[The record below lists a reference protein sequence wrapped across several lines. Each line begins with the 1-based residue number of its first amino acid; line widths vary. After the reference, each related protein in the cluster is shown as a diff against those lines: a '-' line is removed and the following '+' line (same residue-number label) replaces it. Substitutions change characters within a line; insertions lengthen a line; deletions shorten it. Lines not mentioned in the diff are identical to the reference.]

1 VEPKVGCSSTYGCGW
16 LHVRNGWQ
24 PRIINNP
31 ITNNGDNVLVV
42 SEKTCTQTGCNQQEM
57 EPVMNAFTPEEI
69 LISTDPATGLQVG
82 RVRLTQVDELDGI
95 VARGWKAFNESGW
108 KSLLPHRRA
117 AVLRAIADGL
127 AAEKESLAQLQ
138 MRDNGK
144 PLGECRGMVESA
156 VGTFLYYA
164 SVCETIETDVTPSRG
179 DYVSFTVLEPYGVV
193 AAITPWNSPIMNDA
207 TKVAPALAAGN
218 AVLLKPSE
226 DSPLLAPEL
235 LRIALAAGLPEGLL
249 QVVQGRGATIGA
261 ALVAHPG
268 VRMISFTGGT
278 SSGQAIGKVA
288 GERLV
293 PVALELGGK
302 SPHVVFAD
310 ANIEHAVAAV
320 VAGIFGSAGQSCVAG
335 SRLFIEE
342 SIYDEVLDRVV
353 QRAKSLRVAAP
364 DAEGV
369 EMGPLASFHHRER
382 VVKFVERARGEGGRV
397 LCGGTLAEGS
407 EYAKG
412 AYYMPTVIDGLGPD
426 ALSCQEEAF
435 GPVLV
440 ALPFRDEEDLISQ
453 GNGTAFGLACGI
465 WTESFKRAWRI
476 GRALEAGSVW
486 VNTYKQSVTSTP
498 FGGFKSSG
506 IGREKGIDGLRLY
519 AQVKSMYFGLHEN
532 PLAVAK

>member
-1 VEPKVGCSSTYGCGW
+1 
-16 LHVRNGWQ
+16 
-24 PRIINNP
+24 
-31 ITNNGDNVLVV
+31 
-42 SEKTCTQTGCNQQEM
+42 
-57 EPVMNAFTPEEI
+57 MNALTAHAEIISIDPANGEEI
-69 LISTDPATGLQVG
+69 G
-82 RVRLTQVDELDGI
+82 RVRSTSPEELDAA
-95 VARGWKAFNESGW
+95 VARAWKAFHESGW
-108 KSLLPHRRA
+108 KQQLPHKRA
-117 AVLRAIADGL
+117 LVLHAIADRIM
-127 AAEKESLAQLQ
+127 AEKESLAQLQ

-144 PLGECRGMVESA
+144 PIGECRGMVESA
-156 VGTFLYYA
+156 IGTFRYYA
-164 SVCETIETDVTPSRG
+164 GVCETIETDVTPPRG

-235 LRIALAAGLPEGLL
+235 ARIAIEAGLPEGLL
-249 QVVQGRGATIGA
+249 QVVQGRGADVGA

-278 SSGQAIGKVA
+278 HSGRAIARVA
-288 GERLV
+288 GDRLV
-293 PVALELGGK
+293 PAALELGGK

-310 ANIEHAVAAV
+310 ADREHAVAAV

-335 SRLFIEE
+335 SRLFIEA
-342 SIYDEVLDRVV
+342 SIYDDVLEAVV
-353 QRAKSLRVAAP
+353 SRAKSLKVAMP
-364 DAEGV
+364 DADGV
-369 EMGPLASFHHRER
+369 EMGPLASFHHRVR
-382 VVKFVERARGEGGRV
+382 VAEFVERARAEGGRI
-397 LCGGTLAEGS
+397 LCGGQAPSGE

-412 AYYMPTVIDGLGPD
+412 AFYLPTVIDGLGPQ
-426 ALSCQEEAF
+426 AMACQEEAF

-440 ALPFRDEEDLISQ
+440 ALPFKDEADLIEQ
-453 GNGTAFGLACGI
+453 ANGTAFGLACGI

-486 VNTYKQSVTSTP
+486 INTYKQSVTSTP
-498 FGGFKSSG
+498 FGGFKNSG

-519 AQVKSMYFGLHEN
+519 AQVKSMYFGLHEH

>member
-1 VEPKVGCSSTYGCGW
+1 
-16 LHVRNGWQ
+16 
-24 PRIINNP
+24 
-31 ITNNGDNVLVV
+31 
-42 SEKTCTQTGCNQQEM
+42 
-57 EPVMNAFTPEEI
+57 MNAFTPEEF

-82 RVRLTQVDELDGI
+82 RVRVTPVDELDAI

-108 KSLLPHRRA
+108 KALLPHRRA

-127 AAEKESLAQLQ
+127 AAEKETLAQLQ

-144 PLGECRGMVESA
+144 PIGECRGMVDSA

-164 SVCETIETDVTPSRG
+164 SVCETLETDVTPARG

-249 QVVQGRGATIGA
+249 QVVQGRGAIVGA

-268 VRMISFTGGT
+268 VRMVSFTGGT
-278 SSGQAIGKVA
+278 QSGQAIGKVA
-288 GERLV
+288 GERLI

-342 SIYDEVLDRVV
+342 SIYDDVLERVV
-353 QRAKSLRVAAP
+353 QRARELKVAAP
-364 DAEGV
+364 DAQGV

-382 VVKFVERARGEGGRV
+382 VIRFVGRARDEGGRI
-397 LCGGTLAEGS
+397 LCGGGVPVGA

-412 AYYMPTVIDGLGPD
+412 AYYLPTVIDGLGPD

-440 ALPFRDEEDLISQ
+440 ALPFKDEADLIAQ

-465 WTESFKRAWRI
+465 WTESFKRTWRI

-486 VNTYKQSVTSTP
+486 INTYKQSVTSTP
-498 FGGFKSSG
+498 FGGFKNSG

-519 AQVKSMYFGLHEN
+519 AQVKSLYFGLHEN

>member
-1 VEPKVGCSSTYGCGW
+1 MDALP
-16 LHVRNGWQ
+16 
-24 PRIINNP
+24 P
-31 ITNNGDNVLVV
+31 
-42 SEKTCTQTGCNQQEM
+42 
-57 EPVMNAFTPEEI
+57 AFSGEEI
-69 LISTDPATGLQVG
+69 VSIDPANGEVVG
-82 RVRLTQVDELDGI
+82 RVRSTTREELDAL
-95 VARGWKAFNESGW
+95 VRHAWSAFRDSGW
-108 KSLLPHRRA
+108 RSLLPHRRA
-117 AVLRAIADGL
+117 LVLQAIADGL
-127 AAEKESLAQLQ
+127 AAEKEDLARLQ

-144 PLGECRGMVESA
+144 PLGECRGMVEA
-156 VGTFLYYA
+156 AIGTFRYYA
-164 SVCETIETDVTPSRG
+164 GVCETIQTDVTPQRG
-179 DYVSFTVLEPYGVV
+179 DYVSFTVLEPFGVV
-193 AAITPWNSPIMNDA
+193 ACITPWNSPIMNDA

-235 LRIALAAGLPEGLL
+235 ARIALRAGLPEGLL
-249 QVVQGRGATIGA
+249 QVVQGRGAEIGS

-278 SSGQAIGKVA
+278 ATGRMIGRVA

-310 ANIEHAVAAV
+310 ADLDHAVAAV

-335 SRLFIEE
+335 SRLFVEAP
-342 SIYDEVLDRVV
+342 IYDEVLRRVV
-353 QRAKSLRVAAP
+353 GRAETLRVAAP

-382 VVKFVERARGEGGRV
+382 VIGFVNRARAEGGRV
-397 LCGGTLAEGS
+397 LCGGAVPEGPQF
-407 EYAKG
+407 AGG
-412 AYYMPTVIDGLGPD
+412 AYYLPTVIDGLPPE
-426 ALSCQEEAF
+426 AATCQEEAF

-440 ALPFRDEEDLISQ
+440 ALPFRDEAELIAR

-465 WTESFKRAWRI
+465 WTESFKRAWRV

-486 VNTYKQSVTSTP
+486 VNTYKQSVTTTP
-498 FGGFKSSG
+498 FGGFKNSG

-519 AQVKSMYFGLHEN
+519 AGVKSMYFGLHEQ
-532 PLAVAK
+532 PLSVAR